1 VRRTGLK
8 VAWRSIFVKAGV
20 LMGSIRKDET
30 DQQPKPKVNYQLDLK
45 LTESLIFNRGFDAG
59 AKEQRESDIECL
71 VGLLEGWKSGRGLV
85 RLQLLKYVSIF

>member
-1 VRRTGLK
+1 
-8 VAWRSIFVKAGV
+8 
-20 LMGSIRKDET
+20 MGSIRKIKR

-71 VGLLEGWKSGRGLV
+71 VSLLEGLEEWPGIGEVTAAKIREHFLNKFG
-85 RLQLLKYVSIF
+85 K

>member
-1 VRRTGLK
+1 MKR
-8 VAWRSIFVKAGV
+8 
-20 LMGSIRKDET
+20 

-71 VGLLEGWKSGRGLV
+71 VSLLEGLEEWPGIGEVTAAKIREHFLNKFG
-85 RLQLLKYVSIF
+85 K

>member
-1 VRRTGLK
+1 
-8 VAWRSIFVKAGV
+8 
-20 LMGSIRKDET
+20 MGSIRKMKR

-71 VGLLEGWKSGRGLV
+71 VSLLEGLEEWPGIGEVTAAKIREHFLNKFG
-85 RLQLLKYVSIF
+85 K

>member
-1 VRRTGLK
+1 
-8 VAWRSIFVKAGV
+8 
-20 LMGSIRKDET
+20 MGSIRKMKR

-71 VGLLEGWKSGRGLV
+71 VGLLEGLEEWPGIGEVTAAKIREHFLNKFGR
-85 RLQLLKYVSIF
+85 

>member
-1 VRRTGLK
+1 
-8 VAWRSIFVKAGV
+8 
-20 LMGSIRKDET
+20 MGSIRKIKR

-71 VGLLEGWKSGRGLV
+71 VSLLEGLEEWPGIGEVTAAKIREHFLNKFGR
-85 RLQLLKYVSIF
+85 

>member
-1 VRRTGLK
+1 
-8 VAWRSIFVKAGV
+8 
-20 LMGSIRKDET
+20 MGSIRKMKR

-71 VGLLEGWKSGRGLV
+71 VSLLEGLEEWPGIGEVTAAKIREHFLNKFGR
-85 RLQLLKYVSIF
+85 

>member
-1 VRRTGLK
+1 
-8 VAWRSIFVKAGV
+8 
-20 LMGSIRKDET
+20 MGSIRKMKR

-71 VGLLEGWKSGRGLV
+71 VNLLEGLEEWPGIGEVTSAKIREHFLNKFG
-85 RLQLLKYVSIF
+85 K

>member
-1 VRRTGLK
+1 
-8 VAWRSIFVKAGV
+8 
-20 LMGSIRKDET
+20 MGSIRKMKR

-71 VGLLEGWKSGRGLV
+71 GR
-85 RLQLLKYVSIF
+85 SA